1 MRSQSSQRK
10 PAPAVR
16 RIRGCASLLAIVAW
30 SAAVNALQLISVP
43 DEITIGKQAQ
53 AKVRKETPS
62 VTDARTVAYVSGIGR
77 KLASHAEGEHYPYT
91 FSIANYRQINAF
103 ALPGGPV
110 WVNRGGIQA
119 ARTESQLAGI
129 LAHEIAHIS
138 QRHSAQQ
145 LSNMMVTN
153 LGLSLFGALLGNAGG
168 ATAANIAAHYVASG
182 AFLKFSRD
190 DEQDADRV
198 GVGIMRRAGWDPH
211 GMIELMETIREQEK
225 RDPGSVE
232 IFFSNHPST
241 KERMELLTSIVPSR
255 RSGTRDSDAFQS
267 IRARLRAMPPAKAM
281 PKR

>member
-1 MRSQSSQRK
+1 MASRRSQR
-10 PAPAVR
+10 ALILTLVVV
-16 RIRGCASLLAIVAW
+16 C
-30 SAAVNALQLISVP
+30 SAAASAIQLISVA
-43 DEITIGKQAQ
+43 DEITVGKQAQ
-53 AKVRKETPS
+53 AKVRKETPR
-62 VTDARTVAYVSGIGR
+62 VTDARTVAYLADIGR
-77 KLASHAEGEHYPYT
+77 TLASHAEGERYPYT
-91 FSIANYRQINAF
+91 FSIANYREINAF

-129 LAHEIAHIS
+129 LAHEIAHIL
-138 QRHSAQQ
+138 QRHAAQQ
-145 LSNMMVTN
+145 LSNVMVTN

-168 ATAANIAAHYVASG
+168 AAAANIAAQYIASG

-190 DEQDADRV
+190 DEQEADRV

-211 GMIELMETIREQEK
+211 GMIELMESIREQEK

-232 IFFSNHPST
+232 IFFSNHPSP
-241 KERMELLTSIVPSR
+241 KERLELLARIVPSR
-255 RSGTRDSDAFQS
+255 RSGTRDSGAFQS